1 MHTKIKLCR
10 LFFFFF
16 TTYLLHEFSYFSCSS
31 RSVNLIS
38 VSAFFSLVQYHLH
51 IKVLSSSWLYIFI
64 CHSKSDL
71 EQKKR
76 KMDSPQRIILH
87 FTGFQ
92 KKPIIRNLLTLKY
105 RYLKYVFV
113 QLLILLTNIVLK
125 IVKWFF
131 LCKTKKSIKMQITSP
146 YLSFLYTQRKMTLF
160 WGTLW
165 GKEKKEEDQS
175 RFTIFFYIQAPTI
188 SHYYKQYKT
197 GYSRLPGF
205 FFTTECWGFSNPNF
219 YLGQKDTFL

>member
-1 MHTKIKLCR
+1 MVVHFHMSFKIR
-10 LFFFFF
+10 PG
-16 TTYLLHEFSYFSCSS
+16 T
-31 RSVNLIS
+31 
-38 VSAFFSLVQYHLH
+38 
-51 IKVLSSSWLYIFI
+51 
-64 CHSKSDL
+64 
-71 EQKKR
+71 KKR

-113 QLLILLTNIVLK
+113 LLLILLTNIVLK

-205 FFTTECWGFSNPNF
+205 FFYYWVLRIFKP
-219 YLGQKDTFL
+219 QFLFRPERHLFIKIASS